1 MNKEAHAKVKELK
14 KSLENKVK
22 ETIEHIYD
30 QYSNEDTPGF
40 LNEGEAGEVNSDQ
53 QNARNTHLALLRNV
67 ENRISYFFI
76 QVDETMNKVQ
86 FPNEKEWL
94 KNVEIEA
101 GKLMDEL
108 NGLK

>member
-1 MNKEAHAKVKELK
+1 MNKETQAKVNELK
-14 KSLENKVK
+14 ESLETKVK

-30 QYSNEDTPGF
+30 QYSDDNTPGF

-53 QNARNTHLALLRNV
+53 QNARNTHLALLKNV
-67 ENRISYFFI
+67 ENRINYFFI
-76 QVDETMNKVQ
+76 QVDETMGKVQ
-86 FPNEKEWL
+86 FPSEKEWI
-94 KNVEIEA
+94 KNIEIEA